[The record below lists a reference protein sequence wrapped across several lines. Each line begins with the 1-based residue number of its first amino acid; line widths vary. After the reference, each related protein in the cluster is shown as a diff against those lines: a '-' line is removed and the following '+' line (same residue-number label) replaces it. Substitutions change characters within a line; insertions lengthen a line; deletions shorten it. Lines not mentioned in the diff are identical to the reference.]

1 MAPGRSLRIPA
12 IGTSA
17 VVAAAV
23 FYVAYE
29 DGSYSVASR
38 SAIAIA
44 VWWTILAGVVARVWP
59 VERIPKGAVVT
70 GSLLA
75 AFAVWDLASTA
86 WAASAEKAY
95 TEFDRTALYLGVYVL
110 VVVSTDRRRR
120 ANVVD
125 GLTAAI
131 AAIGV
136 AALLSRLF
144 PGLFPNRG
152 LSTSLPNA
160 STRLSF
166 PLDYW
171 NGLGIFVALAFPL
184 LLYWMLGG
192 DRARRVAALGLVPA
206 LGAVVYL
213 TSSRGAVVAH
223 TAMGKVEVGIGEGV
237 AAWLDLHTGF
247 GTVRSDLETT
257 GRPGPGEDVV
267 EVKARSAMGD
277 ITVQRAATPTP
288 LQG

>member
-1 MAPGRSLRIPA
+1 VAPRRSLTIPA

-29 DGSYSVASR
+29 DGGYSVASR

-44 VWWTILAGVVARVWP
+44 VWWTILVAVLARVWP
-59 VERIPKGAVVT
+59 VEPIPRGAVAT

-95 TEFDRTALYLGVYVL
+95 AEFARTALYLGVYVF
-110 VVVSTDRRRR
+110 VVISTGRQRRPH
-120 ANVVD
+120 VVD

-131 AAIGV
+131 SAIGAV
-136 AALLSRLF
+136 ALLSRLF

-152 LSTSLPNA
+152 LSTLLPSS

-184 LLYWMLGG
+184 LLYWILVG
-192 DRARRVAALGLVPA
+192 DRARRVAALAVVPV
-206 LGAVVYL
+206 LGAAEGLSVNMA
-213 TSSRGAVVAH
+213 TDSA
-223 TAMGKVEVGIGEGV
+223 TAK
-237 AAWLDLHTGF
+237 
-247 GTVRSDLETT
+247 TT
-257 GRPGPGEDVV
+257 NGS
-267 EVKARSAMGD
+267 KA
-277 ITVQRAATPTP
+277 P
-288 LQG
+288 